1 MMKEFFSEVGGA
13 FVTVFVWIAVFAGL
27 GLLFGCSPK
36 VVPEGRVSHDTVYIA
51 KQMHDSV
58 HVLDS
63 VFIREYTRGDTV
75 YVDRVKWRELW
86 SEKEVHDTLYSAS
99 VDTLTVVVTEYRQ
112 TVKQQIL
119 CEFGRLFVWLV
130 IGIAFFFIIWFFL
143 RRGDPP

>member
-75 YVDRVKWRELW
+75 YVDRVKWREMY

-119 CEFGRLFVWLV
+119 CEFGRLLVWLV
-130 IGIAFFFIIWFFL
+130 IGIAFFFIIWFFF